1 MTLHLSNAQIS
12 GLIDGDLSHV
22 SREAVR
28 LHLGH
33 CLECAQRHDELVGVV
48 TAFRLQP
55 AVRWRPEL
63 TSMTV
68 ARLPEQTVASRFH
81 RRPSVCWTRSLALPL
96 ATTVVAVGAF
106 LAALL
111 IPVVR
116 SGVDIAHSCFETI
129 GDVLPAP
136 IALSPSGS
144 LLGLLVLAV
153 ACPWL
158 SLRLARRR

>member
-1 MTLHLSNAQIS
+1 MTLHLSDAQIS

-22 SREAVR
+22 SQEAVR

-33 CLECAQRHDELVGVV
+33 CLECARRHDEIVGVV
-48 TAFRLQP
+48 TALRMQP
-55 AVRWRPEL
+55 AVRWRPQL
-63 TSMTV
+63 TPTTV
-68 ARLPEQTVASRFH
+68 DRLPDQGAASRSQRH
-81 RRPSVCWTRSLALPL
+81 LSVRWNRSFALPL
-96 ATTVVAVGAF
+96 ATTLVAIGAF

-116 SGVDIAHSCFETI
+116 SGVEIAHSSFETI
-129 GDVLPAP
+129 GDVIPSP

-144 LLGLLVLAV
+144 LIVLLVLAV
-153 ACPWL
+153 VCPWL